1 MKISTPLVRLSLALA
16 LSAAGQQV
24 HAEDQCI
31 EFAWDVRAEHLLFA
45 MHPKLVAAGT
55 DQASTPA
62 VSLNQ
67 LYQLHL
73 QKQTDVKF
81 PTPPGAR
88 EAKPDGYGGLAQL
101 QVAVA
106 GAYRISADQPVWID
120 VGFNGALL
128 KPQDFQGRRG
138 CNAPHKIVEFV
149 LPMGVRLTLQIS
161 NAASAEARIS
171 ITPSP
176 DAAH

>member
-1 MKISTPLVRLSLALA
+1 MKSLQFIGRSAAVLALII
-16 LSAAGQQV
+16 AAVPAKAG
-24 HAEDQCI
+24 DKCI

-45 MHPKLVAAGT
+45 MQPVPIAAGT
-55 DQASTPA
+55 DRASTPA
-62 VSLNQ
+62 VSLDR

-73 QKQTDVKF
+73 QKQAEVQF

-101 QVAVA
+101 QVAVP
-106 GAYRISADQPVWID
+106 GAYRVSADQPLWID
-120 VGFNGALL
+120 VAFNGALL

-149 LPMGVRLTLQIS
+149 LPMGVQLTLQIS
-161 NAASAEARIS
+161 NAANADVKIS
-171 ITPSP
+171 ITPAT

>member
-1 MKISTPLVRLSLALA
+1 MKSVLFIIRIATVLSVTLLA
-16 LSAAGQQV
+16 AA
-24 HAEDQCI
+24 AKADDKCI

-45 MHPKLVAAGT
+45 MQPVQIVAGA
-55 DQASTPA
+55 DRASTPT
-62 VSLNQ
+62 LGLDR

-73 QKQTDVKF
+73 QKQAEVKF

-101 QVAVA
+101 QVAVP
-106 GAYRISADQPVWID
+106 GAYRVSADQPLWID
-120 VGFNGALL
+120 VAFNGALL

-149 LPMGVRLTLQIS
+149 LPMGVQLTLQIS
-161 NAASAEARIS
+161 NAANADVKIS
-171 ITPSP
+171 ITPSA